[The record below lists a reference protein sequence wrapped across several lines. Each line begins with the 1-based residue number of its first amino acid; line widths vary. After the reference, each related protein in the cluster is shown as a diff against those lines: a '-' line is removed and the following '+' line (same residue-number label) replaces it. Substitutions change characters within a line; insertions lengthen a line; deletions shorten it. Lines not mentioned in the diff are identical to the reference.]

1 MTPREFNFL
10 CALLKER
17 SGLNL
22 SADTRELLEVR
33 LQPLFREG
41 AFPSSAALVHA
52 LQRPEAE
59 ALRARLAEAVTVQE
73 SYFFRDKTP
82 FRYFADVMLPRL
94 MRARED
100 SRRIKVW
107 CAAAATGQEPYS
119 LAMLLAARQREL
131 ANWTVEI
138 LATDFARDALRKARA
153 GVYSQF
159 EVQRGL
165 PVALLVKHFSK
176 TGKAWE
182 LNPEIRGRVKFR
194 PHNLIEDVKL
204 GVFDVIF
211 CRNVLIYFDEETK
224 RQVLARL
231 ASQLARDGYLVLGAS
246 ETTRGASNAFMAAG
260 EDQHGIFR
268 LDPAATKTV
277 AAA

>member
-1 MTPREFNFL
+1 MTPSEFSFF

-22 SADTRELLEVR
+22 SADTRELLEAR
-33 LQPLFREG
+33 LPPLFREG
-41 AFPSSAALVHA
+41 AFPSSAALVLA

-73 SYFFRDKTP
+73 SHFFRDKTP
-82 FRYFADVMLPRL
+82 FRYFADVMLPKL
-94 MRARED
+94 MRARGD

-119 LAMLLAARQREL
+119 LAMLLAERQDEL
-131 ANWTVEI
+131 VNWTVEI

-165 PVALLVKHFSK
+165 PVSLLVKHFAK
-176 TGKAWE
+176 NGKAWE

-194 PHNLIEDVKL
+194 PHNLIEDRKL

-211 CRNVLIYFDEETK
+211 CRNVLVYFDEETK
-224 RQVLARL
+224 RRVLARL
-231 ASQLARDGYLVLGAS
+231 GSQLTPDGYLVLGAS
-246 ETTRGASNAFMAAG
+246 ETTTGASSAFIAAG
-260 EDQHGIFR
+260 EDQQGIFR
-268 LDPAATKTV
+268 LDAAARKTV

>member
-1 MTPREFNFL
+1 
-10 CALLKER
+10 
-17 SGLNL
+17 
-22 SADTRELLEVR
+22 
-33 LQPLFREG
+33 
-41 AFPSSAALVHA
+41 
-52 LQRPEAE
+52 
-59 ALRARLAEAVTVQE
+59 
-73 SYFFRDKTP
+73 
-82 FRYFADVMLPRL
+82 MLPRL

-138 LATDFARDALRKARA
+138 LATDFARDATPQGAR
-153 GVYSQF
+153 GRLQPV
-159 EVQRGL
+159 RGAAR
-165 PVALLVKHFSK
+165 PARRAPRQAFQQDRE
-176 TGKAWE
+176 GME

-246 ETTRGASNAFMAAG
+246 ETTTGASNAV
-260 EDQHGIFR
+260 HGR
-268 LDPAATKTV
+268 GRRPARHLQA
-277 AAA
+277 